1 MPTSGLRSKPRSG
14 VVEPDAGPMSA
25 LRSKRRPIDVA
36 SDGSPVSVRSRRRP
50 SEVTPEAPVSA
61 VKSKQRRAP
70 ESASDAPPASQRRPT
85 LMQGTNSVQMRTL
98 ILEAA
103 RHLPAGFHLSHLEE
117 HLGTSAGLRSPI
129 RMLLNEGKLMR
140 RMGNN
145 SKSEYWL
152 PGSSPQPGPLS
163 SWMSAPS
170 REQRALQDAVYRK
183 IARAAEGILAPELKL
198 LTKSRAALR
207 MALKRLVMERKV
219 IKTRHLGI
227 ERYHL
232 PA

>member
-1 MPTSGLRSKPRSG
+1 M
-14 VVEPDAGPMSA
+14 
-25 LRSKRRPIDVA
+25 
-36 SDGSPVSVRSRRRP
+36 
-50 SEVTPEAPVSA
+50 
-61 VKSKQRRAP
+61 
-70 ESASDAPPASQRRPT
+70 
-85 LMQGTNSVQMRTL
+85 LMQGTPSVHMRTL

-129 RMLLNEGKLMR
+129 RMLLNEGKLLR

-183 IARAAEGILAPELKL
+183 IARVPEGILAPELKSL
-198 LTKSRAALR
+198 SKSRAALR
-207 MALKRLVMERKV
+207 MALKRLVMERKIV
-219 IKTRHLGI
+219 KTRHLGI
-227 ERYHL
+227 ERYHV
-232 PA
+232 PG